1 MVKLLFC
8 RNSMRFLDGVFGAT
22 RFLLDTGA
30 MPMYLSRQF
39 ASNDQ
44 WLAPELMRS
53 HRFAG
58 GIDMTAKGIAP

>member
-1 MVKLLFC
+1 MIKMLFC
-8 RNSMRFLDGVFGAT
+8 RNSMRFVDGLFGAT

-30 MPMYLSRQF
+30 MSMYLSRRF
-39 ASNDQ
+39 SINGKD
-44 WLAPELMRS
+44 LARELMRS